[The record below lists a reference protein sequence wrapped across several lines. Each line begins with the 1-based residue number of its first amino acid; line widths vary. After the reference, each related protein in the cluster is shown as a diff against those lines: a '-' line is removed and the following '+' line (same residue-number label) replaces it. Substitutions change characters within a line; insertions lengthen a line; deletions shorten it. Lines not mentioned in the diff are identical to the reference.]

1 MKNKFNALNFK
12 SAFTL
17 IELLV
22 VIAII
27 GILSGLIVIS
37 MNASINSANDAKR
50 KAGID
55 TIRKAL
61 VIYGTLNGMTYPVES
76 SCTIGGGTTPCTI
89 LAQKLFEFLP
99 NLP

>member
-1 MKNKFNALNFK
+1 MKSSKENII
-12 SAFTL
+12 AFTL

-50 KAGID
+50 KANID
-55 TIRKAL
+55 AIRKAL
-61 VIYGTLNGMTYPVES
+61 VIYSTVNYE
-76 SCTIGGGTTPCTI
+76 IH
-89 LAQKLFEFLP
+89 
-99 NLP
+99 